1 VLLSLSVPADNDRG
15 PQYVEQV
22 LAAMHQANLA
32 RLPITLT
39 FASLERTLRLFCR
52 VPPELAPAMM
62 AQLGAQYPD
71 ATIERLPDA
80 ALTPADAHTTWSAE
94 SYLRPDVF
102 PIRRYA
108 QFEDLLNRNISD
120 PLTAIFAALAPNRHA
135 TARIDITIRPAA
147 RRRMKQARKLL
158 RKLASPFFRAHPA
171 FARAYAV
178 SATHPRTLIRLAG
191 RCLGTIVRKSSSPF
205 ASGIP
210 ATARSHDRED
220 SLQAAADKLGRHL
233 FETHCRIVVFGPQ
246 TDAQVARAQIQ
257 HIAGAFGHF
266 TLPRMATFHVFPVRR
281 HGMRDRSRGR
291 GFLLSAEELATLW
304 HPATATV
311 RAPAMQTTQCRELEP
326 PRLLPLGH
334 HEPDTALLG
343 RTKFRGRRE
352 VFGLRTDDRRR
363 HLAVIGKT
371 GMGKTTLLRQLIA
384 SDIAAG
390 RGLAL
395 IDPHGDLAQTI
406 LDAVPSHRTNDVVLF
421 DAGDRDFPLAFTPLA
436 CPQPAQRP
444 LVASGVVSAFK
455 KLYGDS
461 WGPRLEHILRNALL
475 ALIEVP
481 GTSLLSL
488 QRLLADTSYRKM
500 LTGRISD
507 PIVKAFW
514 DGEFA
519 HWKPQYR
526 AEAIAP
532 IQNKVGQFLSHPILR
547 AIVGQSRRGLD
558 LRRVLDDG
566 LVLIANLSKGT
577 IGEDGSSLLGSLLV
591 TGIQL
596 AAMSRADTAEHQRR
610 DFSLYVDE
618 FQNFSTES
626 FATVLSEARKYRL
639 SLTIAN
645 QYLAQMDEATAAAVF
660 GNVGSLLVFQV
671 GASDAE
677 ALADQLGGEVTP
689 QDLLALPRFTAYVR
703 LLIDGMPSRPFSMET
718 IPPPTANAIYARSAV
733 IRRTSRHRYARPVK
747 QVESEIHAAFAS
759 AG

>member
-1 VLLSLSVPADNDRG
+1 MLLSLSVPADNDRG

-22 LAAMHQANLA
+22 LAAMHQANPA

-39 FASLERTLRLFCR
+39 FASHERTVRLFCR
-52 VPPELAPAMM
+52 LPPELAPAMT

-80 ALTPADAHTTWSAE
+80 ALTPADGHATWSAE
-94 SYLRPDVF
+94 FHLRPDVF

-108 QFEDLLNRNISD
+108 QFEDMLNRNISD

-135 TARIDITIRPAA
+135 TARVDITIRPAA
-147 RRRMKQARKLL
+147 KRRMKQARKLL

-171 FARAYAV
+171 LARGYGL

-191 RCLGTIVRKSSSPF
+191 RCLGKMVRVPS
-205 ASGIP
+205 ASFGNGIP
-210 ATARSHDRED
+210 PTARSHDRED
-220 SLQAAADKLGRHL
+220 NLQAAADKLGRHL
-233 FETHCRIVVFGPQ
+233 FEVHCRIIAFAPESRA
-246 TDAQVARAQIQ
+246 DVAYQQIQ
-257 HIAGAFGHF
+257 RIAGAFGQF
-266 TLPRMATFHVFPVRR
+266 TLPRMATFSVSPVRR
-281 HGMRDRSRGR
+281 HRPERPSPGR

-304 HPATATV
+304 HPATSTV
-311 RAPAMQTTQCRELEP
+311 RTPAMQKTESRELEP
-326 PRLLPLGH
+326 PPLLPHGH
-334 HEPDTALLG
+334 HEPDIAFLG
-343 RTKFRGRRE
+343 RVKFRGRTE
-352 VFGLRTDDRRR
+352 VFGIRTDDRRR

-371 GMGKTTLLRQLIA
+371 GMGKTTLLHQLVV
-384 SDIAAG
+384 SDIHAG

-395 IDPHGDLAQTI
+395 IDPHGDLSQAI
-406 LDAVPSHRTNDVVLF
+406 LDTVPPHRTNDVVLF
-421 DAGDRDFPLAFTPLA
+421 DASDREFPLAFNPLA
-436 CPQPAQRP
+436 CPHPAQRP

-461 WGPRLEHILRNALL
+461 WGPRMEHILRNALL
-475 ALIEVP
+475 ALVETP

-507 PIVKAFW
+507 PIVKSFW
-514 DGEFA
+514 EGEFA

-547 AIVGQSRRGLD
+547 AIVGQSRRGID
-558 LRRVLDDG
+558 LRRVLDEG
-566 LVLIANLSKGT
+566 LVLIANLSKGM

-596 AAMSRADTAEHQRR
+596 AAMSRADTPEHQRQ

-618 FQNFSTES
+618 FQNFATES
-626 FATVLSEARKYRL
+626 FATILSEARKYRL
-639 SLTIAN
+639 CLTIAN

-677 ALADQLGGEVTP
+677 ALADQLGGGVTP

-718 IPPPTANAIYARSAV
+718 ISPPTAKGLYGRSAV
-733 IRRTSRHRYARPVK
+733 IRRVSRHRYARPVN
-747 QVESEIHAAFAS
+747 QVEREIRAALAS
-759 AG
+759 VV